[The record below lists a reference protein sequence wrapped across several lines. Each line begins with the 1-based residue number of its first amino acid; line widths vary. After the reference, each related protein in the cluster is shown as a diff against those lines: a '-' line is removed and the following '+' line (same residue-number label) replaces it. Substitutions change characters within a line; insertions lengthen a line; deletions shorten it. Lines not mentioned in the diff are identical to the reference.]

1 MFNFDW
7 ICRLEYFLHPGESYG
22 SPAADPVSTYNEV
35 SQVSHQTIAWPS
47 TKTYIWS
54 QKLITHSSGTWKLWG
69 TLCGPGHRIQRQ
81 RLQQQQQQRASSRS
95 SWQLWHSPRG
105 PFHRGGSSRSPNR
118 SNAMIIM
125 FTLFSN
131 IQKSGSFVIANKR
144 DLTELWWRITT
155 GYGVPLEDPV
165 TTYEEPAVPASDS
178 YGVIIIIIIIPNV
191 VVIIIII
198 NIIFTIITIYIIIID
213 INIIISSE
221 Y

>member
-81 RLQQQQQQRASSRS
+81 RLQQQQQQRPSSRS

-105 PFHRGGSSRSPNR
+105 PFHRGGSSCSPNR

-131 IQKSGSFVIANKR
+131 IQKSGSFVIANKKEIQQNFDER
-144 DLTELWWRITT
+144 LLQVMESLLKIQWRLMRSL
-155 GYGVPLEDPV
+155 PSLQV
-165 TTYEEPAVPASDS
+165 TAM
-178 YGVIIIIIIIPNV
+178 GWLL
-191 VVIIIII
+191 
-198 NIIFTIITIYIIIID
+198 
-213 INIIISSE
+213 SSSSSSSSSST
-221 Y
+221 